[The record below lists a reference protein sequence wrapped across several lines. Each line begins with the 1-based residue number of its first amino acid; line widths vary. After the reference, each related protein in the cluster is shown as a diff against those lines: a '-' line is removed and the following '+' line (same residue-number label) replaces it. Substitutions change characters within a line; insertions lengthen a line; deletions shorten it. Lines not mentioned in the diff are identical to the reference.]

1 MSLETFKHSAKG
13 AKLASLFASD
23 DAVSRMIRKS
33 EAGRPAVE
41 AIGTEVEARV
51 GRLDDEEK
59 KLIGRW
65 TREVL
70 EPRGWTPDRKGRVAA
85 GNLFSRGTI
94 YRRVRP
100 ANANGDGPERL
111 AAAQALVARLS
122 QPPMTSEE
130 LLADRRRA
138 FAAGE

>member
-1 MSLETFKHSAKG
+1 VSLEAFKQSAKG
-13 AKLASLFASD
+13 AKLASLFASN

-33 EAGRPAVE
+33 EVGRPAVE
-41 AIGTEVEARV
+41 AIGAEVAARV
-51 GRLDDEEK
+51 GRLNNEEK
-59 KLIGRW
+59 KLVGRW

-94 YRRVRP
+94 YRRARP
-100 ANANGDGPERL
+100 ANARGDGPVRL
-111 AAAQALVARLS
+111 AAAQTLVARLS
-122 QPPMTSEE
+122 HRPMSSDE

-138 FAAGE
+138 FALGE